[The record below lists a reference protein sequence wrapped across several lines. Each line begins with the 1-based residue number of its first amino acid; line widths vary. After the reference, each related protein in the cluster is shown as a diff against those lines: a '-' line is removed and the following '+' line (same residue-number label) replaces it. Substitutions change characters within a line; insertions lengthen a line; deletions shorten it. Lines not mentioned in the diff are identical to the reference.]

1 VGIILTFAVNSCALF
16 ICFIQQSREKS
27 LMNGTPKKN
36 GSSNGKG
43 IGNLIENKD
52 ASPPIPNLRLEAKM
66 TAEVSYLAT
75 MNSREKK
82 VFIYIYI

>member
-1 VGIILTFAVNSCALF
+1 
-16 ICFIQQSREKS
+16 
-27 LMNGTPKKN
+27 MNGTPKKN

-43 IGNLIENKD
+43 IVNLIENKD

-75 MNSREKK
+75 MNSRKK
-82 VFIYIYI
+82 KCLYIYIYIYYALSPCGFSSY

>member
-1 VGIILTFAVNSCALF
+1 
-16 ICFIQQSREKS
+16 
-27 LMNGTPKKN
+27 MNGTPKKN

-75 MNSREKK
+75 MNSRKK
-82 VFIYIYI
+82 KCLYIYIYFMHFLHVGLAVINW

>member
-1 VGIILTFAVNSCALF
+1 
-16 ICFIQQSREKS
+16 
-27 LMNGTPKKN
+27 MNGTPKKN

-75 MNSREKK
+75 MNSRKK
-82 VFIYIYI
+82 KCLYIYIFYALSPCGFSSY

>member
-1 VGIILTFAVNSCALF
+1 
-16 ICFIQQSREKS
+16 
-27 LMNGTPKKN
+27 MNGTPKKN

-75 MNSREKK
+75 MNSRKKK
-82 VFIYIYI
+82 VFIYIYIYIFFMHFLHVGLAVINW

>member
-1 VGIILTFAVNSCALF
+1 
-16 ICFIQQSREKS
+16 
-27 LMNGTPKKN
+27 MDGTPEKN

-43 IGNLIENKD
+43 IGNLIENQD

-75 MNSREKK
+75 MNSRKK
-82 VFIYIYI
+82 VFLNIIHSLLAGLAAVNW

>member
-1 VGIILTFAVNSCALF
+1 
-16 ICFIQQSREKS
+16 
-27 LMNGTPKKN
+27 MNGTPKKN

-75 MNSREKK
+75 MNSRKK
-82 VFIYIYI
+82 KCLYIYIYIFYALSPCGFSSY

>member
-1 VGIILTFAVNSCALF
+1 
-16 ICFIQQSREKS
+16 
-27 LMNGTPKKN
+27 MNGTPKKN

-75 MNSREKK
+75 MNSRKK
-82 VFIYIYI
+82 KCLYIYIYILCTFSMWV